1 MVKNDVEGV
10 QYKSAVLS
18 VGIYCEDA
26 RELIL
31 LLVQMVFIMNWET
44 SADVQCFS
52 VCQTNPEIFYM
63 ATVSD
68 AGWWNISPTS
78 TAGAIFN

>member
-1 MVKNDVEGV
+1 MFNINLNC
-10 QYKSAVLS
+10 AVLS

-26 RELIL
+26 REIIL
-31 LLVQMVFIMNWET
+31 LLVQMVFIMNGET

-52 VCQTNPEIFYM
+52 VRQTNPEIFYM

-68 AGWWNISPTS
+68 AG
-78 TAGAIFN
+78 

>member
-31 LLVQMVFIMNWET
+31 LLVQMVFIMN
-44 SADVQCFS
+44 
-52 VCQTNPEIFYM
+52 
-63 ATVSD
+63 
-68 AGWWNISPTS
+68 
-78 TAGAIFN
+78 